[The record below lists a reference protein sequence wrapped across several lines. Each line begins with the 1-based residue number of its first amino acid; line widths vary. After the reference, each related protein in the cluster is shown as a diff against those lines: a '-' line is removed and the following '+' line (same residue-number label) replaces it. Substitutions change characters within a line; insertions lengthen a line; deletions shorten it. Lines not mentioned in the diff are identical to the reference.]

1 MATSQMMLHY
11 RAMKE
16 KYADCVLFY
25 RLGVLIVIYK
35 AAVGIISGFV
45 LDLVLRL
52 MNRQGR
58 EINIDE
64 LCEND
69 ECHCERGIVYSAA
82 HHTFTVSI
90 FVLVATIAINA
101 LVFFVGEEALASVF
115 TFAPFAGYLI
125 SAIIGLIPNCAASVL
140 LSTLCAEGIISAG
153 VMMSGLFSGA
163 GVGLLVLFRVNK
175 HLRENILIVLL
186 LVILASVFGPIG
198 DLFIRNKLPAKLLH
212 DL

>member
-1 MATSQMMLHY
+1 M
-11 RAMKE
+11 
-16 KYADCVLFY
+16 
-25 RLGVLIVIYK
+25 
-35 AAVGIISGFV
+35 

-198 DLFIRNKLPAKLLH
+198 DLFIRI
-212 DL
+212 